1 MSLIEN
7 NIPELLL
14 DAWPDQRLGL
24 KERKLCKHGHRRL
37 VDWNKARIAEELRIE
52 RENERRE
59 QDAMQFEEDFQVMV
73 RETPEMGQADHES
86 HQFEDWSKRDRE
98 KTAMMKEDQ
107 SSKEFNKYLRFL
119 LEHDRQSMESE
130 DRRARLV
137 REEEEAQAFA
147 EKVRAAREQATTAAE
162 EAAQAMKRVGGDAVL
177 QARDA
182 AVAAAAAAAKAKMPP
197 RLQALFAAAE
207 AAATGARAK
216 EPLTQKGQLD
226 EACKAA
232 LQVADRYSM
241 TVEEKTAIAAEAAAA
256 AATWT
261 SGEERGKIAR
271 SFALATAASLGMSAE
286 AQQEAAGAA
295 YAAATEDIDLDVG
308 RSSGYP

>member
-1 MSLIEN
+1 M
-7 NIPELLL
+7 
-14 DAWPDQRLGL
+14 
-24 KERKLCKHGHRRL
+24 
-37 VDWNKARIAEELRIE
+37 
-52 RENERRE
+52 
-59 QDAMQFEEDFQVMV
+59 
-73 RETPEMGQADHES
+73 
-86 HQFEDWSKRDRE
+86 
-98 KTAMMKEDQ
+98 
-107 SSKEFNKYLRFL
+107 
-119 LEHDRQSMESE
+119 LE
-130 DRRARLV
+130 
-137 REEEEAQAFA
+137 
-147 EKVRAAREQATTAAE
+147 
-162 EAAQAMKRVGGDAVL
+162 VGGDAVL

-271 SFALATAASLGMSAE
+271 SFALATAIDSELLGWTNQFVYGLSQNSETARPN
-286 AQQEAAGAA
+286 Q
-295 YAAATEDIDLDVG
+295 
-308 RSSGYP
+308 S